1 MIHLL
6 RDAGFEFSGRSVAV
20 VLLFG
25 GVAWVFRTIQE
36 LKRRKRQLPF
46 ADIPYTVPNP
56 HWFLGHL
63 SLLGND
69 VIQGQ
74 YTVCVKHAGG
84 AFGLSTFY
92 TLGLPV
98 LSVLDAQ
105 VAERI
110 LKANSE
116 RRGNPATV
124 RHFKKMFGEHS
135 LIMANGKEWR
145 ANRDI
150 VQRAFKDV
158 SLPDISRTLL
168 EAALRVEGAVLATV
182 QDQPDQVLEMDAMS
196 LCRIAALDAFGLSS
210 LGHDFGCT
218 KNNKLDQSDV
228 FRMTSFLQSDFTRRC
243 YHDRLSPFAQ
253 FYWIPSPAN
262 RRHKRERTLLRQ
274 TLRDIIDKRRHEL
287 VEGKV
292 PVRRDFLS
300 CVLGSDGFTE
310 RSDEFL
316 SDWMITMLF
325 GGYETAS
332 LGLCYTLYLLA
343 KHPAYQTECALE
355 AHRALG
361 SLGNESTRNTATLD
375 ETKDLPF
382 IQACFW
388 EALRCYPP
396 ATITARNL
404 ERKLVLDMD
413 GKKII
418 IPKGSRLAFSIYW
431 IHRSERNF
439 PRPDEYLPE
448 RWVQKEQGEWVQRT
462 AENDSGEGVAVGRRS
477 SMLSFSAG
485 ARNCVGQPLAL
496 GMIPTLVAVLLRS
509 FEFELTDRA
518 YTLKLERYGGSQ
530 VPVGGIPLIIRR
542 RNKL

>member
-1 MIHLL
+1 
-6 RDAGFEFSGRSVAV
+6 
-20 VLLFG
+20 
-25 GVAWVFRTIQE
+25 
-36 LKRRKRQLPF
+36 
-46 ADIPYTVPNP
+46 
-56 HWFLGHL
+56 
-63 SLLGND
+63 
-69 VIQGQ
+69 
-74 YTVCVKHAGG
+74 
-84 AFGLSTFY
+84 
-92 TLGLPV
+92 
-98 LSVLDAQ
+98 
-105 VAERI
+105 
-110 LKANSE
+110 
-116 RRGNPATV
+116 
-124 RHFKKMFGEHS
+124 
-135 LIMANGKEWR
+135 
-145 ANRDI
+145 
-150 VQRAFKDV
+150 
-158 SLPDISRTLL
+158 
-168 EAALRVEGAVLATV
+168 
-182 QDQPDQVLEMDAMS
+182 
-196 LCRIAALDAFGLSS
+196 
-210 LGHDFGCT
+210 
-218 KNNKLDQSDV
+218 
-228 FRMTSFLQSDFTRRC
+228 
-243 YHDRLSPFAQ
+243 
-253 FYWIPSPAN
+253 
-262 RRHKRERTLLRQ
+262 
-274 TLRDIIDKRRHEL
+274 
-287 VEGKV
+287 
-292 PVRRDFLS
+292 
-300 CVLGSDGFTE
+300 
-310 RSDEFL
+310 
-316 SDWMITMLF
+316 MITMLF
-325 GGYETAS
+325 GSYETTS

-485 ARNCVGQPLAL
+485 ARNCVDQPLAL

-518 YTLKLERYGGSQ
+518 YTLRLERYGGSQ
-530 VPVGGIPLIIRR
+530 VPVGGHSYQ
-542 RNKL
+542 NKTSKQIVK